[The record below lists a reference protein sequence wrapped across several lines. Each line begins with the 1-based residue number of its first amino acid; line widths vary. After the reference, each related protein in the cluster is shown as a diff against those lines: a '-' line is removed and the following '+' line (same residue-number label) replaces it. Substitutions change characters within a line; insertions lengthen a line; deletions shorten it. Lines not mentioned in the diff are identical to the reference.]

1 MPPESDLV
9 KNILFDLDGTLTDPK
24 EGITRSIRYAL
35 KRLNQ
40 PAPDPDELLWC
51 IGPPLLNSFKILL
64 NSNQPDLAQ
73 KALMLY
79 RERFDRVG
87 KFENR
92 VYADVPE
99 LLEKLKSN
107 GYTLFV
113 ATSKPV
119 VFARQIVDHFKLAP
133 YFDEVFGSRLN
144 GELVEKAALIEF
156 ILHSKKIEANE
167 TIMVGDRKYD
177 ISGAQKCG
185 VATIGVTYG
194 YGSRQEVQTAA
205 PNSIVDN
212 PMAVVTAIKKLAA
225 AQYKD
230 SQQLTD

>member
-1 MPPESDLV
+1 M
-9 KNILFDLDGTLTDPK
+9 KHILFDLDGTLTDPK

-35 KRLNQ
+35 KKLDH
-40 PAPDPDELLWC
+40 PTPDPDELLWC
-51 IGPPLLNSFKILL
+51 IGPPLLNSFKTIL

-73 KALMLY
+73 KALALY

-92 VYADVPE
+92 VYTDVPE

-113 ATSKPV
+113 ATSKPM
-119 VFARQIVDHFKLAP
+119 VFARQIVDHFELAP

-144 GELVEKAALIEF
+144 GELAEKAALIQF
-156 ILHSKKIEANE
+156 ILDLKKIRATEA
-167 TIMVGDRKYD
+167 IMVGDRKYD
-177 ISGAQKCG
+177 IIGAQKCG

-194 YGSRQEVQTAA
+194 YGSIEEVQTAA
-205 PNSIVDN
+205 PDTMVDR
-212 PMAVVTAIKKLAA
+212 PMAVETAINDLAA
-225 AQYKD
+225 AQCKD
-230 SQQLTD
+230 S